1 MGARRPVGS
10 KLPKRMRPVLARLLE
25 SMRKHVKVGVGVHGP
40 GERGKRSL
48 GDFWLILPGA

>member
-25 SMRKHVKVGVGVHGP
+25 TMRKHVKVGVGVYGP

-48 GDFWLILPGA
+48 GDFWLGL